1 VAWKAY
7 ARGAPLLV
15 REYHGEG
22 ALRREFDFEGLHGL
36 DTEARLSQLARWIVD
51 AHARGESW
59 VLRLPGTPALAGS
72 GAEHRAACLA
82 RLALYGAPEHRP

>member
-22 ALRREFDFEGLHGL
+22 AQRREFDFEALRGLN
-36 DTEARLSQLARWIVD
+36 TEARLSQLASWIVA

-59 VLRLPGTPALAGS
+59 VLRLPGSPPLAGS
-72 GAEHRAACLA
+72 GAAHRATCLA
-82 RLALYGAPEHRP
+82 RLALFGMPEQR